1 MIAQTSAA
9 STGARPAASASRM
22 VPLVVGL
29 FFIWGFSTVIVD
41 TLIPRL
47 KALFALSY
55 AEVMLSQFAFF
66 LGYFFLSLPA
76 AALLNR
82 IGYFRCIV
90 TGLLVM
96 ATGGLMFS
104 PAASFGIFPLFL
116 LALFIM
122 ASGITLLQV
131 AANPLIAGLGAAKG
145 ESARLTFA
153 QAFNSLGTL
162 LAPLVGSAIILRGAL
177 NAPDPATT
185 PPDVLA
191 AARTAQ
197 AHAVQTPFIA
207 IAVILIL
214 MAVAFWLLRNRPG
227 IPATDPDSSRHSI
240 FQLLRMHPA
249 LILGAASIFVYV
261 GSEVTI
267 GSLMTNYLMLPQT
280 LGRSAQQAADM
291 VSLYWGGAMVGRF
304 IGSYLLARVQ
314 PAKAIA
320 ACAAAA
326 AILATTSLLSSGWL
340 AGGTIIAVGLANSI
354 MFPTIFAMAIS
365 GLGEDTP
372 KGAGIVCMAIVGGAI
387 LPPLAGSVADH
398 FGLQSALIVPALG
411 YLWITFYG
419 WMSRTRQA

>member
-1 MIAQTSAA
+1 MIAQTSTA
-9 STGARPAASASRM
+9 STGAPPAASASRM

-104 PAASFGIFPLFL
+104 PAASLGVFPLFL
-116 LALFIM
+116 LALFVM

-131 AANPLIAGLGAAKG
+131 AANPLIANLGAAKG
-145 ESARLTFA
+145 ESSRLTFA
-153 QAFNSLGTL
+153 QAFNSVGTL

-185 PPDVLA
+185 PPAVLA

-197 AHAVQTPFIA
+197 AHAVQLPFVA
-207 IAVILIL
+207 IAAILIV
-214 MAVAFWLLRNRPG
+214 MAAVFFALRNRPG
-227 IPATDPDSSRHSI
+227 VPSTVPDSSRHSVI
-240 FQLLRMHPA
+240 ELLRMHPA
-249 LILGAASIFVYV
+249 LTLGAVSIFVYV

-267 GSLMTNYLMLPQT
+267 GSLMTNYLMLPQI
-280 LGRSAQQAADM
+280 LDRPPQQAARM

-304 IGSYLLARVQ
+304 IGSYILARVQ
-314 PAKAIA
+314 PAKAVA

-326 AILATTSLLSSGWL
+326 GLLALTSFLSTGWL
-340 AGGTIIAVGLANSI
+340 AGGTLIAVGLANSI
-354 MFPTIFAMAIS
+354 MFPTIFAMAIG

-372 KGAGIVCMAIVGGAI
+372 KAAGIICMSIVGGAI
-387 LPPLAGSVADH
+387 LPPISGAVADH
-398 FGLQSALIVPALG
+398 FGLQSALIVPVLG
-411 YLWITFYG
+411 YLWIATYG
-419 WMSRTRQA
+419 WISRTRQA